1 MWRDPHSEELI
12 VEPVVT
18 APAPETPV
26 VSAPVIRDRRRPG
39 RPATVNPH
47 LIPLLRAPAKVNP
60 HLIPPPGEPAKVEEA
75 AKRPNLP
82 PPIRDIGFRDAVLL
96 LLPFWTTCGVI
107 FWLGW

>member
-1 MWRDPHSEELI
+1 MWRDPYSEELT
-12 VEPVVT
+12 VAPVVK
-18 APAPETPV
+18 APVPEP
-26 VSAPVIRDRRRPG
+26 PVIRDRRRPG

-60 HLIPPPGEPAKVEEA
+60 HLIPPPREPAKVEEA